1 MLKIAVVSE
10 HASPLAAVGGVDS
23 GGQNIYVYQIAEQL
37 ARRGHQ
43 VDVFTRCES
52 PSQQRIITMPGG
64 WRVVHVP
71 AGPARVLPKECLLAH
86 MPAFSAYLDS
96 VFTEARLGGCDYNV
110 VHANFFMSGL
120 AALPVVKR
128 LHIPFAITFHAL
140 GRVRRMHQGEADGFP
155 DARFDIEAEI
165 VREADRII
173 AECPQDICDLMA
185 LYNADRS
192 RISMIPCGYDPGEMS
207 PLNLTQART
216 ELGWQHSV
224 FTILQLGRMV
234 PRKGVD
240 TVIDAISRL
249 KRQHGISARLYV
261 VGGNAVEPCEVT
273 TPEIGRLRGI
283 AKKLG
288 VDECVTFTGR
298 RDRLQLRAYYCAAD
312 VFVTTPWYEP
322 FGITP
327 LEAMACAR
335 PVIGSD
341 TGGIRH
347 TVVHGETG
355 FLVAPKDAD
364 DLAEKL
370 AVLAASPAL
379 RRRLGE
385 AGAVRAKS
393 QFTWASVASALEEAF
408 ISMIPQTSRVRARP
422 NADISDGL
430 RAIA

>member
-1 MLKIAVVSE
+1 
-10 HASPLAAVGGVDS
+10 
-23 GGQNIYVYQIAEQL
+23 
-37 ARRGHQ
+37 
-43 VDVFTRCES
+43 
-52 PSQQRIITMPGG
+52 
-64 WRVVHVP
+64 
-71 AGPARVLPKECLLAH
+71 
-86 MPAFSAYLDS
+86 
-96 VFTEARLGGCDYNV
+96 
-110 VHANFFMSGL
+110 
-120 AALPVVKR
+120 
-128 LHIPFAITFHAL
+128 
-140 GRVRRMHQGEADGFP
+140 
-155 DARFDIEAEI
+155 
-165 VREADRII
+165 
-173 AECPQDICDLMA
+173 
-185 LYNADRS
+185 
-192 RISMIPCGYDPGEMS
+192 MIPCGYDPGEMS

-216 ELGWQHSV
+216 ELGWQHSA

-249 KRQHGISARLYV
+249 KRQHGMSARLYV

-408 ISMIPQTSRVRARP
+408 ISIIPQTSRVRARP